1 MPHVPI
7 QYERPLGLRIGETAG
22 EVTLHSYQT
31 CRRYRPVPV
40 AIASTRSDRCGAGVA
55 RSRGPLHVAVLGHWH
70 PCPAGLIPRPARR
83 CWPRL
88 SFITRA
94 ARGRVARL
102 QEAYRASVNMR
113 EQKVYREYLTRL
125 RSKDSE
131 LLHTPDRDGT
141 GGPLE
146 RGFTSVT
153 NPTDFKGLVI
163 GSTVSIR
170 TS

>member
-1 MPHVPI
+1 M
-7 QYERPLGLRIGETAG
+7 
-22 EVTLHSYQT
+22 
-31 CRRYRPVPV
+31 
-40 AIASTRSDRCGAGVA
+40 
-55 RSRGPLHVAVLGHWH
+55 
-70 PCPAGLIPRPARR
+70 
-83 CWPRL
+83 
-88 SFITRA
+88 
-94 ARGRVARL
+94 

-141 GGPLE
+141 VGPLE

-163 GSTVSIR
+163 GFYGEHSDELAKLPKMLADAQVARWQGKYS
-170 TS
+170 